1 MFSRRH
7 YEVIARTVREIID
20 AKTRHEVAELF
31 ARRLEIDNPRFNR
44 EQFLNACSAQP
55 IGKEKKS

>member
-1 MFSRRH
+1 MFSRQH

-20 AKTRHEVAELF
+20 AKTRHEVANLF

-44 EQFLNACSAQP
+44 EKFLNACSAQP
-55 IGKEKKS
+55 IGKETKT